1 MGGVLGAAMLLSFPS
16 CSDDHYDIKG
26 GADGSDQT
34 IWANL
39 KAHPEQFDS
48 LCTILEKLR
57 VYTKE
62 EDKKRTMT
70 YAELLNSP
78 QTFTFW
84 APLKGYFNAQSYLD
98 QISQIQAYRTA
109 GLTDK
114 ADTLEYNLGLQFA
127 QNHMA
132 RSNYESNTDD
142 QEVRLYNGKLSTYSL
157 GSEQFNGV
165 AMDKSLVFPSSN
177 GVIHG
182 LKGIS
187 VFSPNIYDY
196 MGNHSDIFSTVYGTL
211 TDPSINKRVFD
222 EASSTAGG
230 MNSEGNMVYVDS
242 VFYYNNEILTQSG
255 ASIKNEDSTYVAVIP
270 TDQAWKTAEE
280 KVKELFRYGKKY
292 KYSYRGGNTDIAQ
305 QFSDTYDTDD
315 PDSLQNYNTKKALI
329 TSMYFSASVMGL
341 DASYEPYRD
350 HKDQIAKYVLT
361 ADSLNSTNSLTFYN
375 PNKGG
380 QNPLFGDGTYDIC
393 SNGIAFPVTSYD
405 VDPSYTI
412 MQSKPIDLLYSS
424 NVGDFIIGSSQ
435 GTGEYNYLTA
445 SNLNTQE
452 MNDSSENAP
461 KFDISSLE
469 TKGYRYFSIN
479 SGVNSPMY
487 VYFPLP
493 SLYSGHYKISL
504 QILPNRVDV
513 NHTWLNKDTNEEIAQ
528 NTSFDAAVFTDEGTQ
543 IGSSVTK
550 TVNEDKVEV
559 MTLFEDIEIP
569 KCYYNLPSGISNS
582 YPILQLSINT
592 RKHRPNWRNYGA
604 ALSIAKIFIEPV
616 RN

>member
-1 MGGVLGAAMLLSFPS
+1 MGGVLGAAMLLGFHS
-16 CSDDHYDIKG
+16 CSDDHYDIKS
-26 GADGSDQT
+26 GAEGSNQT
-34 IWANL
+34 IWENL
-39 KAHPEQFDS
+39 KAHPEQFDG
-48 LCTILEKLR
+48 LCSILEKVR

-70 YAELLNSP
+70 YAELLNTP

-84 APLKGYFNAQSYLD
+84 APINGYFDKQSYLD
-98 QISQIQAYRTA
+98 QIAKIQSYREA

-127 QNHMA
+127 QNHIA
-132 RSNYESNTDD
+132 RSNYESNTESQD
-142 QEVRLYNGKLSTYSL
+142 VRLYNGKLSTYNL
-157 GSEQFNGV
+157 GGLQFNGV
-165 AMDKSLVFPSSN
+165 EMDKSATYPSSN

-182 LKGIS
+182 LKGVS

-196 MGNHSDIFSTVYGTL
+196 MGNHSDVFQTVYGTL
-211 TDPSINKRVFD
+211 TDPTINKRVFN
-222 EASSTAGG
+222 EAASTAGG
-230 MNSEGNMVYVDS
+230 MNSEGKMVYVDS
-242 VFYYNNEILTQSG
+242 VFYYNNEILNQSG

-270 TDQAWKTAEE
+270 TDQAWQTAEE
-280 KVKELFRYGKKY
+280 KVKQLFRYGKRY
-292 KYSYRGGNTDIAQ
+292 KYSYRGGSTDIAQ

-315 PDSLQNYNTKKALI
+315 VDSLQNYNTKKSLI

-341 DASYEPYRD
+341 DESYEPYRD
-350 HKDQIAKYVLT
+350 HKDQIAHYVLT
-361 ADSLNSTNSLTFYN
+361 ADSLNSTNGLTFYN

-380 QNPLFGDGTYDIC
+380 QNPYFGDGTYDIC
-393 SNGIAFPVTSYD
+393 SNGIAFPVSTYD

-412 MQSKPIDLLYSS
+412 MQSKPIDLLYDS
-424 NVGDFIIGSSQ
+424 NVGDFIVGSSQ
-435 GTGEYNYLTA
+435 GKGEFTYLTA

-469 TKGYRYFSIN
+469 TKGYRYFSVN
-479 SGVNSPMY
+479 AGVNSALY

-504 QILPNRVDV
+504 QILPNRVDA
-513 NHTWLNKDTNEEIAQ
+513 NHIWQDKNGNEIAQ
-528 NTSFDAAVFTDEGTQ
+528 ETKFDAAVFTDEGEQ

-550 TVNEDKVEV
+550 TVSDDQIEV
-559 MTLFEDIEIP
+559 MTLFDDIEIP
-569 KCYYNLPSGISNS
+569 KCYYNLPSGISNC

-592 RKHRPNWRNYGA
+592 RKHRPTWRNYGA